1 MKLTKL
7 KRSFDPAPF
16 NEVANHQDVRPWL
29 GGGDGPLDL
38 SGLVSNPANFCFLS
52 EVGGFIAHKLGE
64 GRYEVHSLFKPE
76 GRGGFAIQ
84 CAREGMA
91 FMFLATDCSEL
102 VTKCPDGNGAALG
115 LARIGGFQEQFR
127 RERCWTFG
135 VETVGV
141 SYQALPLQRWLMRD
155 GECLKR
161 GQWFHDKL
169 EAAKRD
175 VGSGLVVHE
184 DDEAHDRYVGASV
197 GMVLAGNPR
206 KAVWAYNRWAVFA
219 GYAPIT
225 LLSEAPPVIDVVD
238 AVVAP
243 NGGDMEVLLC
253 R

>member
-1 MKLTKL
+1 MDREV
-7 KRSFDPAPF
+7 KRTFDPRPF
-16 NEVANHQDVRPWL
+16 NEVANHPAVRPWL
-29 GGGDGPLDL
+29 GGEGQIDV
-38 SGLVSNPANFCFLS
+38 SAVVSNPANACFITD
-52 EVGGFIAHKLGE
+52 EGGFIAHKLGD
-64 GRYEVHSLFKPE
+64 GRYEVHSLFLPE
-76 GRGGFAIQ
+76 GRGGKALK
-84 CAREGMA
+84 CARESMA
-91 FMFLATDCSEL
+91 YMFLATDCTEL

-127 RERCWTFG
+127 REKCWAFNG
-135 VETVGV
+135 EMVGV
-141 SYQALPLQRWLMRD
+141 SHQSLTLQRWLIRD
-155 GECLKR
+155 EECLKR

-169 EAAKRD
+169 EAAKMAA
-175 VGSGLVVHE
+175 GSERVVH
-184 DDEAHDRYVGASV
+184 DDDDAHDRHVGASV